1 MTAHANYMKNIV
13 RTPEMHP
20 LTWRLRDD
28 QQPVWLNEYRS
39 KNGYVGAEKALK
51 TMAASDVVAVVKD
64 SELKG
69 RGGAGFSTGLKWSLM
84 PKDES
89 MTVRYLLC
97 NADEMEPGTYKDRL
111 LMEQLPHLLIEGML
125 ISAFALQAYRGY
137 IFLRGE
143 YIEAAAHLYQA
154 IMEATEAGLLG
165 KNIMGSGFDF
175 ELIVHTGAGRYI
187 CGEETAL
194 INSLEGRRANPRSKP
209 PFPATSGVWGKPTC
223 VNNVETLCNVPA
235 ILEQGVDWYKSIT
248 AGKSKDTGTKLMGFS
263 GRVKNPGLWELPFGI
278 TAREILEDYA
288 GGMLDSL
295 RFKAWQPG
303 GAGTDF
309 LMESHLDLPMD
320 FDNIAQAGSRM
331 GTALAMAVDHEINM
345 VSLTRNLEEFF
356 ARESCGWCTPCR
368 DGLPWSVKIL
378 QALERG
384 DGQPGDIETLEQLCR
399 FLGPGKTFC
408 AHAPGAMEPLQSA
421 IKYFRDEFEAGIA
434 IKNYS
439 NTKKIS
445 GIQANNLLKERW

>member
-1 MTAHANYMKNIV
+1 MTSQRQITRNEQ
-13 RTPEMHP
+13 THP
-20 LTWRLRDD
+20 LTWRLRKD
-28 QQPVWLNEYRS
+28 QQPVWLEEYLN
-39 KNGYVGAEKALK
+39 KNGYQGAKNAL
-51 TMAASDVVAVVKD
+51 TSMSPNQVVSLVKD
-64 SELKG
+64 AGLKG

-84 PKDES
+84 PKDDS
-89 MTVRYLLC
+89 MKIRYLLC

-125 ISAFALQAYRGY
+125 IGAYALKAYRGY

-143 YIEAAAHLYQA
+143 YIEAANHLRKA
-154 IMEATEAGLLG
+154 IEEAKAAGLLG
-165 KNIMGSGFDF
+165 KNILSSGFDF
-175 ELIVHTGAGRYI
+175 ELFVHTGAGRYI

-235 ILEQGVDWYKSIT
+235 IIAHGKEWYLGLSE
-248 AGKSKDTGTKLMGFS
+248 GKSKDAGTKLMGFS
-263 GRVKNPGLWELPFGI
+263 GRVNNPGLWELPFGI

-288 GGMLDSL
+288 GGMRDGLTL
-295 RFKAWQPG
+295 KAWQPG

-309 LMESHLDLPMD
+309 LTQAHLDLAMD
-320 FDNIAQAGSRM
+320 FDSIAKAGSRL
-331 GTALAMAVDHEINM
+331 GTALAMAVDNEINM
-345 VSLTRNLEEFF
+345 ISLTRNLEQFF

-378 QALERG
+378 QALECG
-384 DGQPGDIETLEQLCR
+384 EGQPGDIETLEQLCR

-408 AHAPGAMEPLQSA
+408 AHAPGAVEPLQSA
-421 IKYFRDEFEAGIA
+421 IKYFRAEFEAGISQQNLA
-434 IKNYS
+434 NLSPIA
-439 NTKKIS
+439 
-445 GIQANNLLKERW
+445 GIQPNLLKQRW

>member
-1 MTAHANYMKNIV
+1 MTTQRQITRNEQ
-13 RTPEMHP
+13 THP
-20 LTWRLRDD
+20 LTWRLRAD
-28 QQPVWLNEYRS
+28 QQPVWLEEYLS
-39 KNGYVGAEKALK
+39 KNGYQGAKNALK
-51 TMAASDVVAVVKD
+51 NMSPDQVVSLVKD
-64 SELKG
+64 AGLKG

-84 PKDES
+84 PKDDS
-89 MTVRYLLC
+89 MNIRYLLC

-125 ISAFALQAYRGY
+125 IGAYALKAYRGY

-143 YIEAAAHLYQA
+143 YIEAAKHLRKA
-154 IMEATEAGLLG
+154 IEEAKAAGLLG
-165 KNIMGSGFDF
+165 KNILATGFNF
-175 ELIVHTGAGRYI
+175 ELFVHTGAGRYI

-235 ILEQGVDWYKSIT
+235 IIAHGKEWYLGLSE
-248 AGKSKDTGTKLMGFS
+248 GKSKDAGTKLMGFS
-263 GRVKNPGLWELPFGI
+263 GRVNNPGLWELPFGI

-288 GGMLDSL
+288 GGMREGLTL
-295 RFKAWQPG
+295 KAWQPG

-309 LMESHLDLPMD
+309 LTEAHLDLAMD
-320 FDNIAQAGSRM
+320 FDSIAKAGSRL
-331 GTALAMAVDHEINM
+331 GTALAMAVDHKINM
-345 VSLTRNLEEFF
+345 VSLTRNLEQFF

-368 DGLPWSVKIL
+368 DCLPWSVKIL

-384 DGQPGDIETLEQLCR
+384 EGQPGDIETLEQLCR

-408 AHAPGAMEPLQSA
+408 AHAPGAVEPLQSA
-421 IKYFRDEFEAGIA
+421 IKYFRAEFEAGISQQNLA
-434 IKNYS
+434 NLSPIA
-439 NTKKIS
+439 
-445 GIQANNLLKERW
+445 GIQPNLLKQRWQ

>member
-1 MTAHANYMKNIV
+1 MTVKTV
-13 RTPEMHP
+13 CRTAETHP

-28 QQPVWLNEYRS
+28 HQPVWLDEYRS
-39 KNGYVGAEKALK
+39 KNGYAGAERALK
-51 TMAASDVVAVVKD
+51 GMAPDEITNLVKD
-64 SELKG
+64 AGLKG

-89 MTVRYLLC
+89 MNIRYLLC

-111 LMEQLPHLLIEGML
+111 LMEQLPHLLVEGML
-125 ISAFALQAYRGY
+125 ISAFALKAYRGY

-143 YIEAAAHLYQA
+143 YIEAAKHLRHA
-154 IMEATEAGLLG
+154 IEEAKAAGLLG
-165 KNIMGSGFDF
+165 KNILGSGFDF
-175 ELIVHTGAGRYI
+175 ELFVHTGAGRYI

-209 PFPATSGVWGKPTC
+209 PFPASSGVWGKPTC

-235 ILEQGVDWYKSIT
+235 ILAHGKEWYIGLSE
-248 AGKSKDTGTKLMGFS
+248 GKSTDAGTKLMGFS
-263 GRVKNPGLWELPFGI
+263 GRVKNPGVWELPFGT

-288 GGMLDSL
+288 GGMRDGLTL
-295 RFKAWQPG
+295 KAWQPG

-309 LMESHLDLPMD
+309 LTQDHLDLPMD
-320 FDNIAQAGSRM
+320 FEHISKAGSRL
-331 GTALAMAVDHEINM
+331 GTALAMAVDNEINM

-378 QALERG
+378 RAIEKG
-384 DGQPGDIETLEQLCR
+384 EGQPGDIETLEQLCR

-408 AHAPGAMEPLQSA
+408 AHAPGAVEPLQSA
-421 IKYFRDEFEAGIA
+421 IKYFRDEFEAGIVQPVYGNVQTIA
-434 IKNYS
+434 
-439 NTKKIS
+439 
-445 GIQANNLLKERW
+445 GIQPNLLKQRW